1 VDVPIVKSR
10 LEQRRLEQ
18 SRLEQRRLEQSRLEL
33 GAVICTKLEHLVVA
47 CRRNKPSSER
57 RSSTLAAVVCA
68 IDSRFTARRGAV
80 GEGVARTASTPAAV
94 VLP

>member
-10 LEQRRLEQ
+10 LEQC
-18 SRLEQRRLEQSRLEL
+18 RLEQSRLEL

-68 IDSRFTARRGAV
+68 IDSRFAEMRRLADGMSPPGRRVMTCRRRA
-80 GEGVARTASTPAAV
+80 GR
-94 VLP
+94 